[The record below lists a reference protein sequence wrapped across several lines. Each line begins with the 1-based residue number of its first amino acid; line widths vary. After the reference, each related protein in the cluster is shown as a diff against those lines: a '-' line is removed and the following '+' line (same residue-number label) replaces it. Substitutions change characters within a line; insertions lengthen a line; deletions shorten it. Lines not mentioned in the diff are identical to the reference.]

1 MQWQQVGVRDINYVR
16 TLCYV
21 RTCISY
27 DPYALLHLSTLICIC
42 LLFSFPPD
50 VAIAPMVTSAR
61 TAISQKGS
69 VAAHEDFSQKADN
82 VSSHIFPKPSHIHP
96 HMHPHTYPFTPSH
109 TSCHTL
115 TYIPLPPHTHISL
128 HPTHIPSFTLHTSP
142 AHPHT
147 HPLHTPL
154 THSHTPLTHT
164 PHTLTHTL
172 THIPHTHLLTHIPS
186 PSQLVSAVHD
196 VYNVVD
202 KHYNPPPPPP
212 RPPSPTP
219 ESKQPF
225 SLDSFPSS
233 LLKRN
238 REPVI
243 IGLGG
248 IC

>member
-1 MQWQQVGVRDINYVR
+1 
-16 TLCYV
+16 
-21 RTCISY
+21 
-27 DPYALLHLSTLICIC
+27 
-42 LLFSFPPD
+42 
-50 VAIAPMVTSAR
+50 MVTSAR

-82 VSSHIFPKPSHIHP
+82 VSYLLSYYLSPCTLLPHTSHIFPKPSHIYIPTCTLTH
-96 HMHPHTYPFTPSH
+96 TPS
-109 TSCHTL
+109 
-115 TYIPLPPHTHISL
+115 
-128 HPTHIPSFTLHTSP
+128 
-142 AHPHT
+142 HPHT
-147 HPLHTPL
+147 HPATPSHISPYPYTPHISPHSHSTLPL
-154 THSHTPLTHT
+154 THSHISPQTPHPLHTLTHTPYTLTHT

-172 THIPHTHLLTHIPS
+172 HMYLLTHIPS

-225 SLDSFPSS
+225 SLGSFPGS

-243 IGLGG
+243 TGLGG
-248 IC
+248 SC